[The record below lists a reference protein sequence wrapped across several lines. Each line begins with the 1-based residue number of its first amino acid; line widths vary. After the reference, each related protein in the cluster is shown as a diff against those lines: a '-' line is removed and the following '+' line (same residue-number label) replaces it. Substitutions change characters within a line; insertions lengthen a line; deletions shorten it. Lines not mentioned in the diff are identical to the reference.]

1 MIKLYIFTFT
11 LYSLVGTF
19 DNIPECAEA
28 ASKIYEDHRY
38 DSNIRFTLYCVDEE
52 RDKKISERGIV
63 QSDDFPVL
71 QWEP

>member
-28 ASKIYEDHRY
+28 ASKIYEDYRY

-52 RDKKISERGIV
+52 RDKKISKGGIV
-63 QSDDFPVL
+63 QSNDFPVL

>member
-1 MIKLYIFTFT
+1 MMLK
-11 LYSLVGTF
+11 SLFVTRAIAF

-28 ASKIYEDHRY
+28 ASKIYEDYRY

>member
-1 MIKLYIFTFT
+1 MIKLYIFTFS

-19 DNIPECAEA
+19 DNIPECAQA

-52 RDKKISERGIV
+52 RDPQISKGGIV
-63 QSDDFPVL
+63 QSHDFPVL

>member
-28 ASKIYEDHRY
+28 ASKIYEDYRY

-52 RDKKISERGIV
+52 RDPKISERGIV
-63 QSDDFPVL
+63 QFDDLPLL
-71 QWEP
+71 QQRP

>member
-28 ASKIYEDHRY
+28 ASRIYEDHRY

-52 RDKKISERGIV
+52 RDPKISERGVV
-63 QSDDFPVL
+63 QFDDLPLL
-71 QWEP
+71 QQQP